1 MQLIPP
7 APAQRAD
14 SPALGARLMA
24 AALALPML
32 APVAAVA
39 DSAPDR
45 GLVALKHLD
54 YLDSQPGKDRIR
66 VRAPSLQVLAP
77 IGADW
82 SIGGTLI
89 SDAISGASPAYHSS
103 ALGKL
108 RDERN
113 AGDLTITRYLPNG
126 SLALGLNVSKEKD
139 YLSRGFSL
147 QASRSSEDKNTT
159 WTAGIGFNSDA
170 INPSNRTVSNESK
183 KVTALLAGVTQVM
196 GPRDIVQLNVTHN
209 IGRGYFSDPY
219 KVFDNRPR
227 ERNQSAALLRWNHH
241 FEGPGSTLRSSY
253 RYYTDSFGLRAHTLG
268 LELVQ
273 PIDPFTG
280 AWAGLGS
287 GWSVTPSLRLYT
299 QSAARFYVDADPST
313 APFPPNPPEG
323 AVYFSEDHRVSAFG
337 AHTWGLKLAK
347 QINADWQA
355 DVKFERYGQR
365 AAWRFFGTGSPGLQP
380 FKARSVLLGVSR
392 QF

>member
-1 MQLIPP
+1 MQLNE
-7 APAQRAD
+7 
-14 SPALGARLMA
+14 RLMA

-32 APVAAVA
+32 APAVA
-39 DSAPDR
+39 DTAPER
-45 GLVALKHLD
+45 GLVALKYLD

-113 AGDLTITRYLPNG
+113 AGDLTLTRYLPDGNI
-126 SLALGLNVSKEKD
+126 ALGLNASTEKD
-139 YLSRGFSL
+139 YLSRGVSL
-147 QASRSSEDKNTT
+147 QGSRSSESKNTT

-170 INPSNRTVSNESK
+170 INPSNRAVRHESK
-183 KVTALLAGVTQVM
+183 KITALLAGVTQVL
-196 GPRDIVQLNVTHN
+196 GARDIVQLNLTHS

-227 ERNQSAALLRWNHH
+227 QRNQSAALLRWNHH

-253 RYYTDSFGLRAHTLG
+253 RYYSDSFGLRAHTLG
-268 LELVQ
+268 VELVQ
-273 PIDPFTG
+273 PITSL
-280 AWAGLGS
+280 AAIGS
-287 GWSVTPSLRLYT
+287 IGNGWTVTPSLRLYS
-299 QSAARFYVDADPST
+299 QSAARFYVDADAST

-323 AVYFSEDHRVSAFG
+323 ALYFSEDHRVSAFG
-337 AHTWGLKLAK
+337 AHTWGLKIAK
-347 QINADWQA
+347 QINADWQM

-365 AAWRFFGTGSPGLQP
+365 AAWRWFGNGSPGLQP
-380 FKARSVLLGVSR
+380 FNARSLLVGLSR

>member
-1 MQLIPP
+1 MQLNE
-7 APAQRAD
+7 
-14 SPALGARLMA
+14 RLMA

-32 APVAAVA
+32 APAVA
-39 DSAPDR
+39 DTAPER
-45 GLVALKHLD
+45 GLVALKYLD

-113 AGDLTITRYLPNG
+113 AGDLTLTRYLPDGNI
-126 SLALGLNVSKEKD
+126 ALGLNASTEKD
-139 YLSRGFSL
+139 YLSRGVSL
-147 QASRSSEDKNTT
+147 QGSRSNESKNTT

-170 INPSNRTVSNESK
+170 INPSNRAVRHESK
-183 KVTALLAGVTQVM
+183 KITALLAGVTQVL
-196 GPRDIVQLNVTHN
+196 GARDIVQLNLTHS

-227 ERNQSAALLRWNHH
+227 QRNQSAALLRWNHH

-253 RYYTDSFGLRAHTLG
+253 RYYSDSFGLRAHTLG
-268 LELVQ
+268 VELVQ
-273 PIDPFTG
+273 PITSL
-280 AWAGLGS
+280 AAIGS
-287 GWSVTPSLRLYT
+287 IGNGWTVTPSLRLYS
-299 QSAARFYVDADPST
+299 QSAARFYVDADAST

-323 AVYFSEDHRVSAFG
+323 ALYFSEDHRVSAFG
-337 AHTWGLKLAK
+337 AHTWGLKIAK
-347 QINADWQA
+347 QINADWQM

-365 AAWRFFGTGSPGLQP
+365 AAWRWFGNGSPGLQP
-380 FKARSVLLGVSR
+380 FNARSLLVGLSR